1 MVSIVFWLKAR
12 RREITRVAAAL
23 QSVLQPAQLDRACLH
38 CGVMSTVGAPD
49 HFFYFEEWNSEASL
63 REQLLSQRFTQLLSL
78 MESAAEPPVLEIRM
92 VNDVRGLEYIT
103 QLRSEIRGP
112 ERPLL

>member
-1 MVSIVFWLKAR
+1 
-12 RREITRVAAAL
+12 
-23 QSVLQPAQLDRACLH
+23 
-38 CGVMSTVGAPD
+38 
-49 HFFYFEEWNSEASL
+49 
-63 REQLLSQRFTQLLSL
+63 